1 MNVDRI
7 FKALGDPHRLIILR
21 LMIEEKQS
29 LCVCEL
35 VTVLGLPQYQ
45 VSRHLGVLKK
55 LNLVKVQK
63 IGTWAYHSFNGAL
76 PINNVLADFL
86 VKAIP
91 KKELD
96 AEFKKMKDRLA
107 LRFNGKCVV
116 GFEEE
121 LSGTPILPLP
131 RGVKKVNKGRL

>member
-1 MNVDRI
+1 MSVDKI
-7 FKALGDPHRLIILR
+7 FKALGDPHRVIILR

-45 VSRHLGVLKK
+45 VSRHLAVLKK

-63 IGTWAYHSFNGAL
+63 IGTWAYHSFNVDL
-76 PINNVLADFL
+76 PLNKLLADFL
-86 VKAIP
+86 IQAIP
-91 KKELD
+91 KEELEQ
-96 AEFKKMKDRLA
+96 EFKKMENRLK

-116 GFEEE
+116 GFDEGAPE
-121 LSGTPILPLP
+121 
-131 RGVKKVNKGRL
+131 K